1 MKTYY
6 LVIVLLIV
14 STSVFGQ
21 NSYYWYKG
29 EKVPLTE
36 TSDKRFILLEEE
48 NIESVLTKSEEMSWK
63 IKSKGKDNTINTLI
77 PFNKVGS
84 YTANRWEIIENIDEE
99 GSLPTKMKEQKF
111 YSTPFFKTQN
121 GEEIGLS
128 HLFYV
133 KLFEESDIDILQKM
147 AIENSVKIIGK
158 NRYMPLWHTLA
169 CTKYSKGNALEMA
182 NLFFASGKFDAAEPD
197 LW

>member
-63 IKSKGKDNTINTLI
+63 IKSKGKDNTINTL
-77 PFNKVGS
+77 F
-84 YTANRWEIIENIDEE
+84 
-99 GSLPTKMKEQKF
+99 
-111 YSTPFFKTQN
+111 
-121 GEEIGLS
+121 
-128 HLFYV
+128 
-133 KLFEESDIDILQKM
+133 
-147 AIENSVKIIGK
+147 
-158 NRYMPLWHTLA
+158 PLI
-169 CTKYSKGNALEMA
+169 K
-182 NLFFASGKFDAAEPD
+182 
-197 LW
+197 